1 MKYSIIIPTKNRAY
15 CLWRAI
21 NSVLSQTF
29 SDFELLV
36 VDGGST
42 DDTNKLVN
50 IYEDKRISF
59 VINEND
65 CGVASA
71 RNKGLKEAKGEFIGY
86 LDSDDFLYSNWLSVI
101 DSYINLNPEK
111 KLFMPNKNYSVK
123 QVDNNGKLIKIFKE
137 ELLFEKPPTVDDIV
151 NLNIQCDT
159 NGMVHSKK
167 IIEKMGFW
175 NEGLKLYE
183 DFEFLLRFVENYPEG
198 FQFVPETLVSYS
210 RVYGKNSL
218 CSKAKYQ
225 DLVDNLGK
233 VYQLHG
239 NKPMLAKQTW
249 YPNLVDK
256 FKEMAKN
263 EEENGVTILD
273 HLLEKYSK

>member
-21 NSVLSQTF
+21 NSVLSQTIN
-29 SDFELLV
+29 DFELLV

-42 DDTNKLVN
+42 DDTTKLVN
-50 IYEDKRISF
+50 IYEDQRIRF

-71 RNKGLKEAKGEFIGY
+71 RNKGLKEAKGDYIGY
-86 LDSDDFLYSNWLSVI
+86 LDSDDFVYSNWLSTI
-101 DSYINLNPEK
+101 DNCVNSKPEK
-111 KLFMPNKNYSVK
+111 KLFMPNKNFSVR
-123 QVDNNGKLIKIFKE
+123 QVDSNGKLIKIFKE
-137 ELLFEKPPTVDDIV
+137 ELLFEKPPTVEDIA
-151 NLNIQCDT
+151 NLKIQCDT
-159 NGMVHSKK
+159 NGMIHTRS
-167 IIEKMGFW
+167 IIEIMGSW
-175 NEGLKLYE
+175 NENLKLYE
-183 DFEFLLRFVENYPEG
+183 DFEFLLRFVESYPDG

-225 DLVDNLGK
+225 DLVDNLET
-233 VYQLHG
+233 VYQLHR

-249 YPNLVDK
+249 YPKLVDK
-256 FKEMAKN
+256 FKEMTKN
-263 EEENGVTILD
+263 EEENGVSILD
-273 HLLEKYSK
+273 HLRKKYSK